1 MTRGSAGLNPCFRS
15 SPGPVQ
21 RRDKRDSGA
30 VSVKTSQS
38 GVLWLVAFV
47 AFPSELVLVHRF
59 LNFFPVI
66 SFQDKFPGVEL
77 LE

>member
-1 MTRGSAGLNPCFRS
+1 M
-15 SPGPVQ
+15 
-21 RRDKRDSGA
+21 DSGA